1 MINEQ
6 FVHQLKNH
14 TCQAPM
20 EKKRHFQCLWI
31 DMKANEMRTS
41 KSSHSFCNA
50 FSIQMR
56 YKDDVL
62 LTSSIAHLGGNY
74 TSPSNTKCL
83 FEEY

>member
-1 MINEQ
+1 MSSPNG
-6 FVHQLKNH
+6 
-14 TCQAPM
+14 
-20 EKKRHFQCLWI
+20 KKKGIFSAYGLTWKQMKWELPKAAI
-31 DMKANEMRTS
+31 DCCY
-41 KSSHSFCNA
+41 CNA